1 MPRPPRPQYRLT
13 LDALQQAYYTLLAL
27 TATAASLQEQ
37 LVNLTNSIA
46 PIVRRD
52 DGGAE

>member
-1 MPRPPRPQYRLT
+1 MPRSPRTAHRQT

-37 LVNLTNSIA
+37 LVNLTASIA